1 VRLLYCE
8 AAATLSNHNA
18 ELKSLCYDCA
28 GAGEHGSTREGCA
41 CSTVRQLQHCPT
53 KMLNYNHFVVIV
65 QVLVNL
71 AAHVKGA
78 LALLQGGC
86 STV

>member
-1 VRLLYCE
+1 
-8 AAATLSNHNA
+8 
-18 ELKSLCYDCA
+18 
-28 GAGEHGSTREGCA
+28 
-41 CSTVRQLQHCPT
+41 
-53 KMLNYNHFVVIV
+53 MLNYNHFVVIV